1 MSEMIAT
8 RIEEG
13 CLESWE
19 MARGALRVAA
29 AVLAAVVVAELAVLV
44 LWPREGVL
52 DPLPVDP
59 EAYFTQGQIDR
70 AEAYRTPQ
78 TWLSLGVLG
87 VEIALLAWFA
97 ARPPEAL
104 RRLMGVPARQR
115 GETRARRA
123 PKSPQPLVRA
133 AAVGAALSLLVA
145 AAPLPLKVVLQER
158 ARDVGLVTQSWAG
171 YAFDLTRSWAIGAVF
186 AALGAAAAVW
196 LLRRAPRTW
205 WLWGSGIVVAFGFF
219 TVALYPV
226 LVDPIFND
234 FRRLEQGELRRD
246 ILELA
251 RRADVQVGE
260 VYVMDASR
268 RTTAANAYVAGLGTT
283 KRVVLYD
290 NLLEGFPPDEVRL
303 VVAHELGHQF
313 YSDLPRGLLFLA
325 VVTPVGLFA
334 AHLLVRRVAA
344 QGVGALPA
352 LGLAIMVLVPA
363 IGWVSNQLS
372 REVEARADTFSL
384 HLTDAPRS
392 FVDFERRITLRNV
405 GDPAPPGW
413 RTFLLSTHPSTVD
426 RIGTAEA
433 WGRGGRP

>member
-1 MSEMIAT
+1 
-8 RIEEG
+8 
-13 CLESWE
+13 
-19 MARGALRVAA
+19 MARGALRVVA
-29 AVLAAVVVAELAVLV
+29 AVVAAVVVAELAVLV

-52 DPLPVDP
+52 DPLPVSP

-70 AEAYRTPQ
+70 AETYRTPQ
-78 TWLSLGVLG
+78 TWLSLGVLA
-87 VEIALLAWFA
+87 VEVAVLAWVV
-97 ARPPEAL
+97 ARPPRVL
-104 RRLMGVPARQR
+104 RRLLGRAPAGQR
-115 GETRARRA
+115 GEL
-123 PKSPQPLVRA
+123 PPDSDDNSPRPLVRA
-133 AAVGAALSLLVA
+133 AAVGAVLSLLVA
-145 AAPLPLKVVLQER
+145 AAALPLQVVLR
-158 ARDVGLVTQSWAG
+158 ARAIEVGLVTQGWAG
-171 YAFDLTRSWAIGAVF
+171 YAFDVVRSWAIAAAF
-186 AALGAAAAVW
+186 AALGAIAAVW

-226 LVDPIFND
+226 VVDPLFND
-234 FRRLEQGELRRD
+234 FRRLEEGELRRD
-246 ILELA
+246 TLELA
-251 RRADVQVGE
+251 RRAGVRVGE

-268 RTTAANAYVAGLGTT
+268 RTTAANAYVAGLGAS

-290 NLLEGFPPDEVRL
+290 TLLEAFPPDEVRL

-313 YSDLPRGLLFLA
+313 YSDLPQGLLFLA
-325 VVTPVGLFA
+325 VVTPFGLFA
-334 AHLLVRRVAA
+334 AHLLVRRVAPRG
-344 QGVGALPA
+344 GVGALPA
-352 LGLAIMVLVPA
+352 LGLAVVVLAPA

-384 HLTDAPRS
+384 QLTDAPRS

-433 WGRGGRP
+433 WERGARP

>member
-1 MSEMIAT
+1 
-8 RIEEG
+8 
-13 CLESWE
+13 
-19 MARGALRVAA
+19 MARGALRVVA
-29 AVLAAVVVAELAVLV
+29 AVVAAVVVAELAVLV

-52 DPLPVDP
+52 DPLPVSP

-70 AEAYRTPQ
+70 AEAYRAPQ
-78 TWLSLGVLG
+78 TWLSLGVLA
-87 VEIALLAWFA
+87 VEIAVLAWVV
-97 ARPPEAL
+97 ARPPRVL
-104 RRLMGVPARQR
+104 RRLLGRAPARRR
-115 GETRARRA
+115 GEL
-123 PKSPQPLVRA
+123 PPDSDDNSPRPLVRA
-133 AAVGAALSLLVA
+133 AAVGAVLSLLVA
-145 AAPLPLKVVLQER
+145 AAALPLQVVLR
-158 ARDVGLVTQSWAG
+158 ARAIEVGLVTQGWAG
-171 YAFDLTRSWAIGAVF
+171 YAFDVVRSWAIAAAF
-186 AALGAAAAVW
+186 AALGAIAAVW

-226 LVDPIFND
+226 VVDPLFND
-234 FRRLEQGELRRD
+234 FRRLEEGELRRD
-246 ILELA
+246 TLELA
-251 RRADVQVGE
+251 RRAGVRVGE

-268 RTTAANAYVAGLGTT
+268 RTTAANAYVAGLGAS

-290 NLLEGFPPDEVRL
+290 TLLEAFPPDEVRL

-313 YSDLPRGLLFLA
+313 YSDLPQGLLFLA
-325 VVTPVGLFA
+325 VVTPFGLFA
-334 AHLLVRRVAA
+334 AHLLVRRVAPRG
-344 QGVGALPA
+344 GVGALPA
-352 LGLAIMVLVPA
+352 LGLAVVVLAPA

-384 HLTDAPRS
+384 QLTDAPRS

-433 WGRGGRP
+433 WERGARP

>member
-1 MSEMIAT
+1 
-8 RIEEG
+8 
-13 CLESWE
+13 
-19 MARGALRVAA
+19 MARGALRVVA
-29 AVLAAVVVAELAVLV
+29 AVVAAVVVAELAVLV

-52 DPLPVDP
+52 DPLPVSP

-78 TWLSLGVLG
+78 TWLSLGVLA
-87 VEIALLAWFA
+87 VEIAVLAWVV
-97 ARPPEAL
+97 ARPPRVL
-104 RRLMGVPARQR
+104 RRLLGRAPARQR
-115 GETRARRA
+115 GEL
-123 PKSPQPLVRA
+123 PPDSDDNSPRPLVRA
-133 AAVGAALSLLVA
+133 AAVGAVLSLLVA
-145 AAPLPLKVVLQER
+145 AAALPLQVVLR
-158 ARDVGLVTQSWAG
+158 ARAIEVGLVTQGWAG
-171 YAFDLTRSWAIGAVF
+171 YAFDVVRSWAIAAAF
-186 AALGAAAAVW
+186 AALGAIAAVW

-226 LVDPIFND
+226 VVDPLFND
-234 FRRLEQGELRRD
+234 FRRLEEGELRRD
-246 ILELA
+246 TLELA
-251 RRADVQVGE
+251 RRAGVRVGE

-268 RTTAANAYVAGLGTT
+268 RTTAANAYVAGLGAS

-290 NLLEGFPPDEVRL
+290 TLLEAFPPDEVRL

-313 YSDLPRGLLFLA
+313 YSDLPQGLIFLA
-325 VVTPVGLFA
+325 VVTPFGLFA
-334 AHLLVRRVAA
+334 AHLLVRRVAP
-344 QGVGALPA
+344 QGGVGALPA
-352 LGLAIMVLVPA
+352 LSLAVVVLVPA
-363 IGWVSNQLS
+363 ITWVSNQLS

-384 HLTDAPRS
+384 QLTDAPRS

-433 WGRGGRP
+433 WERGGRP

>member
-1 MSEMIAT
+1 
-8 RIEEG
+8 
-13 CLESWE
+13 

-29 AVLAAVVVAELAVLV
+29 AVVAAMVVAELTVLV

-52 DPLPVDP
+52 DPLPVSA

-78 TWLSLGVLG
+78 TWLSLGVLA
-87 VEIALLAWFA
+87 VEIAVLAWLV
-97 ARPPEAL
+97 ARPPGVL
-104 RRLMGVPARQR
+104 RRAMGVVTRQR
-115 GETRARRA
+115 GELS
-123 PKSPQPLVRA
+123 PDSDDKSPRPLLRA

-145 AAPLPLKVVLQER
+145 AAPLPLGVILR
-158 ARDVGLVTQSWAG
+158 ARAIDVGLVTQPWTG
-171 YAFDLTRSWAIGAVF
+171 YAFDLVRSWAIGAAF
-186 AALGAAAAVW
+186 AALGAVAAVW

-205 WLWGSGIVVAFGFF
+205 WLWGSGVVVAFGFF

-226 LVDPIFND
+226 VVDPLFND
-234 FRRLEQGELRRD
+234 FDRLEEGELRRD

-283 KRVVLYD
+283 KRIVLYD
-290 NLLEGFPPDEVRL
+290 TLLEGFPPDEVRL

-313 YSDLPRGLLFLA
+313 YADVPRGLLFLA
-325 VVTPVGLFA
+325 VVTPFGLFA
-334 AHLLVRRVAA
+334 AHLLVRRVAPRG
-344 QGVGALPA
+344 GVGALPA
-352 LGLAIMVLVPA
+352 LGLAVVVLVPA

-384 HLTDAPRS
+384 QLTHAPRS
-392 FVDFERRITLRNV
+392 FVDFERRISLRNV

-433 WGRGGRP
+433 WAAGRRP

>member
-1 MSEMIAT
+1 
-8 RIEEG
+8 
-13 CLESWE
+13 

-29 AVLAAVVVAELAVLV
+29 AVVAAVVVAELAVLV

-52 DPLPVDP
+52 DPLPVSP

-78 TWLSLGVLG
+78 TWLSLGVLA
-87 VEIALLAWFA
+87 VEIAVLAWVV
-97 ARPPEAL
+97 ARPPRVL
-104 RRLMGVPARQR
+104 RRLLGRAPARQR
-115 GETRARRA
+115 GEL
-123 PKSPQPLVRA
+123 PPDSDDNSPRPLVRA
-133 AAVGAALSLLVA
+133 AAVGAVLSLLVA
-145 AAPLPLKVVLQER
+145 AAALPLQVVLR
-158 ARDVGLVTQSWAG
+158 ARAIEVGLVTQGWAG
-171 YAFDLTRSWAIGAVF
+171 YAFDVVRSWAIAAAF
-186 AALGAAAAVW
+186 AALGAIAAVW

-226 LVDPIFND
+226 VVDPLFND
-234 FRRLEQGELRRD
+234 FRRLEEGELRRD
-246 ILELA
+246 TLELA
-251 RRADVQVGE
+251 RRAGVRVGE

-268 RTTAANAYVAGLGTT
+268 RTTAANAYVAGLGAS

-290 NLLEGFPPDEVRL
+290 TLLEAFPPDEVRL

-313 YSDLPRGLLFLA
+313 YSDLPQGLSFLA
-325 VVTPVGLFA
+325 VVTPFGLFA
-334 AHLLVRRVAA
+334 AHLLVRRVAP
-344 QGVGALPA
+344 QGGVGALPA
-352 LGLAIMVLVPA
+352 LGLAIVVLVPA
-363 IGWVSNQLS
+363 ITWVSNQLS

-384 HLTDAPRS
+384 QLTDAPRS

-413 RTFLLSTHPSTVD
+413 RTFLLSTHPPAVE

>member
-1 MSEMIAT
+1 
-8 RIEEG
+8 
-13 CLESWE
+13 

-29 AVLAAVVVAELAVLV
+29 AVIAAVVVAELTVLV

-52 DPLPVDP
+52 DPLPVSP
-59 EAYFTQGQIDR
+59 EAYFTQAQLDR

-78 TWLSLGVLG
+78 TWLSLGVLA
-87 VEIALLAWFA
+87 VEIAVLAWLV
-97 ARPPEAL
+97 ARPPAVL
-104 RRLMGVPARQR
+104 RDGR
-115 GETRARRA
+115 
-123 PKSPQPLVRA
+123 SPRPLVRA
-133 AAVGAALSLLVA
+133 AAVGAGLSLLIAV
-145 AAPLPLKVVLQER
+145 APLPLGVILR
-158 ARDVGLVTQSWAG
+158 ARAIDVGLVTQPWTG
-171 YAFDLTRSWAIGAVF
+171 YAFDLVRSWAIGAAF
-186 AALGAAAAVW
+186 AAIGAVAAVW

-205 WLWGSGIVVAFGFF
+205 WLWGSGVVVAFGFI

-226 LVDPIFND
+226 VVDPLFND
-234 FRRLEQGELRRD
+234 FRRLEEGELRRD
-246 ILELA
+246 TLELA
-251 RRADVQVGE
+251 RRADVQVGD

-325 VVTPVGLFA
+325 VVTPFGLFA
-334 AHLLVRRVAA
+334 AHLLVRRLAPRG
-344 QGVGALPA
+344 GVGALPA
-352 LGLAIMVLVPA
+352 LALAVVVLVPA
-363 IGWVSNQLS
+363 ITWVSNQLS

-384 HLTDAPRS
+384 QLTDAPRP

-433 WGRGGRP
+433 WAAGRRP

>member
-1 MSEMIAT
+1 
-8 RIEEG
+8 
-13 CLESWE
+13 

-29 AVLAAVVVAELAVLV
+29 AVLAAVVVAELMVLV

-52 DPLPVDP
+52 DPLPVSP

-78 TWLSLGVLG
+78 TWLSLGVLA
-87 VEIALLAWFA
+87 VEIAVLAWVV
-97 ARPPEAL
+97 ARPPRVL
-104 RRLMGVPARQR
+104 RRLLGRAPARRR
-115 GETRARRA
+115 GEL
-123 PKSPQPLVRA
+123 PPDSDDNSPRPLVRA
-133 AAVGAALSLLVA
+133 AAVGAVLSLLVA
-145 AAPLPLKVVLQER
+145 AAALPLQVVLR
-158 ARDVGLVTQSWAG
+158 ARAIEVGLVTQGWAG
-171 YAFDLTRSWAIGAVF
+171 YAFDVVRSWAIAAAF
-186 AALGAAAAVW
+186 AALGAIAAVW

-226 LVDPIFND
+226 VVDPLFND
-234 FRRLEQGELRRD
+234 FRRLEEGELRRD
-246 ILELA
+246 TLELA
-251 RRADVQVGE
+251 RRAGVRVGE

-268 RTTAANAYVAGLGTT
+268 RTTAANAYVAGLGAS

-290 NLLEGFPPDEVRL
+290 TLLEAFPPDEVRL

-313 YSDLPRGLLFLA
+313 YSDLPQGLIFLA
-325 VVTPVGLFA
+325 VVTPFGLFA
-334 AHLLVRRVAA
+334 AHLLVRRVAP
-344 QGVGALPA
+344 QGGVGALPA
-352 LGLAIMVLVPA
+352 LGLAIVVLVPA
-363 IGWVSNQLS
+363 ITWVSNQLS

-384 HLTDAPRS
+384 QLTDAPRS

-433 WGRGGRP
+433 WERGGRP

>member
-1 MSEMIAT
+1 
-8 RIEEG
+8 
-13 CLESWE
+13 
-19 MARGALRVAA
+19 MARGALRVVA
-29 AVLAAVVVAELAVLV
+29 AVVAAVVVAELAVLV

-52 DPLPVDP
+52 DPLPVSP

-78 TWLSLGVLG
+78 TWLSLGVLA
-87 VEIALLAWFA
+87 VEVAVLAWVV
-97 ARPPEAL
+97 ARPPRVL
-104 RRLMGVPARQR
+104 RRLLGRAPARRR
-115 GETRARRA
+115 GEL
-123 PKSPQPLVRA
+123 PPDSDDNSPRPLVRA
-133 AAVGAALSLLVA
+133 AAVGAVLSLLVA
-145 AAPLPLKVVLQER
+145 AAALPLQVVLR
-158 ARDVGLVTQSWAG
+158 ARAIEVGLVTQGWAG
-171 YAFDLTRSWAIGAVF
+171 YAFDVVRSWAIAAAF
-186 AALGAAAAVW
+186 AALGAIAAVW

-226 LVDPIFND
+226 VVDPLFND
-234 FRRLEQGELRRD
+234 FRRLEEGELRRD
-246 ILELA
+246 TLELA

-268 RTTAANAYVAGLGTT
+268 RTTAANAYVAGLGAS

-290 NLLEGFPPDEVRL
+290 TLLEAFPPDEVRL

-313 YSDLPRGLLFLA
+313 YSDLPQGLIFLA
-325 VVTPVGLFA
+325 VVTPFGLFA
-334 AHLLVRRVAA
+334 AHLLVRRVAP
-344 QGVGALPA
+344 QGGVGALPA
-352 LGLAIMVLVPA
+352 LGLAIVVLVPA
-363 IGWVSNQLS
+363 ITWVSNQLS
-372 REVEARADTFSL
+372 RQVEARADTFSL
-384 HLTDAPRS
+384 QLTDAPRS

-433 WGRGGRP
+433 WERGGRP

>member
-1 MSEMIAT
+1 
-8 RIEEG
+8 
-13 CLESWE
+13 

-29 AVLAAVVVAELAVLV
+29 AVLAAVVVAELMVLV

-52 DPLPVDP
+52 DPLPVSP

-78 TWLSLGVLG
+78 TWLSLGVLA
-87 VEIALLAWFA
+87 VEIAVLAWVV
-97 ARPPEAL
+97 ARPPRVL
-104 RRLMGVPARQR
+104 RRLLGRAPARRR
-115 GETRARRA
+115 GEL
-123 PKSPQPLVRA
+123 PPDSDDNSPRPLVRA
-133 AAVGAALSLLVA
+133 AAVGAVLSLLVA
-145 AAPLPLKVVLQER
+145 AAALPLQVVLR
-158 ARDVGLVTQSWAG
+158 ARAIEVGLVTQGWAG
-171 YAFDLTRSWAIGAVF
+171 YAFDVVRSWAIAAAF
-186 AALGAAAAVW
+186 AALGAIAAVW

-205 WLWGSGIVVAFGFF
+205 WLWGSGIAVAFGFF

-226 LVDPIFND
+226 VVDPLFND
-234 FRRLEQGELRRD
+234 FRRLEEGELRRD
-246 ILELA
+246 TLELA
-251 RRADVQVGE
+251 RRAGVRVGE

-268 RTTAANAYVAGLGTT
+268 RTTAANAYVAGLGAS

-290 NLLEGFPPDEVRL
+290 TLLEAFPPDEVRL

-313 YSDLPRGLLFLA
+313 YSDLPQGLLFLA
-325 VVTPVGLFA
+325 VVTPFGLFA
-334 AHLLVRRVAA
+334 AHLLVRRVAP
-344 QGVGALPA
+344 QGGVGALPA
-352 LGLAIMVLVPA
+352 LGLAIVVLVPA
-363 IGWVSNQLS
+363 ITWVSNQLS

-384 HLTDAPRS
+384 QLTDAPRS

>member
-1 MSEMIAT
+1 
-8 RIEEG
+8 
-13 CLESWE
+13 
-19 MARGALRVAA
+19 MARGALRVVA
-29 AVLAAVVVAELAVLV
+29 AVVAAVVVAELMVLV

-52 DPLPVDP
+52 DPLPVSP

-70 AEAYRTPQ
+70 AEAYRAPQ
-78 TWLSLGVLG
+78 TWLSLSVLAVEIAVLAWLVARPPGVLG
-87 VEIALLAWFA
+87 RLAGA
-97 ARPPEAL
+97 SL
-104 RRLMGVPARQR
+104 G
-115 GETRARRA
+115 
-123 PKSPQPLVRA
+123 RA
-133 AAVGAALSLLVA
+133 AAVGAVLSLLVA
-145 AAPLPLKVVLQER
+145 AAPLPLGVILRSR
-158 ARDVGLVTQSWAG
+158 AIDVGLVTQPWIG
-171 YAFDLTRSWAIGAVF
+171 YAFDLARSWAIGAAF
-186 AALGAAAAVW
+186 AALGAVAAVW

-205 WLWGSGIVVAFGFF
+205 WLWGSGVVVAFAFI
-219 TVALYPV
+219 TVGLYPV
-226 LVDPIFND
+226 VVDPLFND
-234 FRRLEQGELRRD
+234 FRRLEEGELRRD
-246 ILELA
+246 TLELA

-303 VVAHELGHQF
+303 VVAHELGHQA

-325 VVTPVGLFA
+325 VVTPFGLFA
-334 AHLLVRRVAA
+334 AHLLVRRVAPRG
-344 QGVGALPA
+344 GVGALPA
-352 LGLAIMVLVPA
+352 LGLAVVVLAPA

-384 HLTDAPRS
+384 QLTDAPRS

-405 GDPAPPGW
+405 SDPAPPGW

-433 WGRGGRP
+433 WERGARP

>member
-1 MSEMIAT
+1 
-8 RIEEG
+8 
-13 CLESWE
+13 

-29 AVLAAVVVAELAVLV
+29 AVLAAVVVAELMVLV

-52 DPLPVDP
+52 DPLPVSP

-78 TWLSLGVLG
+78 TWLSLGVLA
-87 VEIALLAWFA
+87 VEIAVLAWVV
-97 ARPPEAL
+97 ARPPRVL
-104 RRLMGVPARQR
+104 RRLLGRAPARRR
-115 GETRARRA
+115 GEL
-123 PKSPQPLVRA
+123 PPDSDDNSPRPLVRA
-133 AAVGAALSLLVA
+133 AAVGAVLSLLVA
-145 AAPLPLKVVLQER
+145 AAALPLQVVLR
-158 ARDVGLVTQSWAG
+158 ARAIEVGLVTQGWAG
-171 YAFDLTRSWAIGAVF
+171 YAFDVVRSWAIAAAF
-186 AALGAAAAVW
+186 AALGAIAAVW

-205 WLWGSGIVVAFGFF
+205 WLWGSGVVVAFGFF

-226 LVDPIFND
+226 VVDPLFND
-234 FRRLEQGELRRD
+234 FRRLEEGELRRD
-246 ILELA
+246 TLELA
-251 RRADVQVGE
+251 RRAGVRVGE

-268 RTTAANAYVAGLGTT
+268 RTTAANAYVAGLGAS

-290 NLLEGFPPDEVRL
+290 TLLEAFPPDEVRL

-313 YSDLPRGLLFLA
+313 YSDLPQGLLFLA
-325 VVTPVGLFA
+325 VVTPFGLFA
-334 AHLLVRRVAA
+334 AHLLVRRVGP
-344 QGVGALPA
+344 QGGVGALGA
-352 LGLAIMVLVPA
+352 LGLAIVVLVPA
-363 IGWVSNQLS
+363 ITWVSNQLS

-384 HLTDAPRS
+384 QLTDAPRS

-433 WGRGGRP
+433 WERGARP

>member
-1 MSEMIAT
+1 
-8 RIEEG
+8 
-13 CLESWE
+13 

-29 AVLAAVVVAELAVLV
+29 AVLAAVVVAELMVLV

-52 DPLPVDP
+52 DPLPVSP

-78 TWLSLGVLG
+78 TWLSLGVLA
-87 VEIALLAWFA
+87 VEIAVLAWVV
-97 ARPPEAL
+97 ARPPRVL
-104 RRLMGVPARQR
+104 RRLLGRAPARRR
-115 GETRARRA
+115 GEL
-123 PKSPQPLVRA
+123 PPDSDDNSPRPLVRA
-133 AAVGAALSLLVA
+133 AAVGAVLSLLVA
-145 AAPLPLKVVLQER
+145 AAALPLQVVLR
-158 ARDVGLVTQSWAG
+158 ARAIEVGLVTQGWAG
-171 YAFDLTRSWAIGAVF
+171 YAFDVVRSWAIAAAF
-186 AALGAAAAVW
+186 AALGAIAAVW

-226 LVDPIFND
+226 VVDPLFND
-234 FRRLEQGELRRD
+234 FRRLEEGELRRD
-246 ILELA
+246 TLELA
-251 RRADVQVGE
+251 RRAGVRVGE

-268 RTTAANAYVAGLGTT
+268 RTTAANAYVAGLGAS

-290 NLLEGFPPDEVRL
+290 TLLEAFPPDEVRL

-313 YSDLPRGLLFLA
+313 YSDLPQGLLFLA
-325 VVTPVGLFA
+325 VVTPFGLFA
-334 AHLLVRRVAA
+334 AHLLVRRVGP
-344 QGVGALPA
+344 QGGVGALGA
-352 LGLAIMVLVPA
+352 LGLAIVVLVPA
-363 IGWVSNQLS
+363 ITWVSNQLS

-384 HLTDAPRS
+384 QLTDAPRS

-433 WGRGGRP
+433 WERGARP

>member
-1 MSEMIAT
+1 
-8 RIEEG
+8 
-13 CLESWE
+13 

-29 AVLAAVVVAELAVLV
+29 AVLAAVVVAELMVLV

-52 DPLPVDP
+52 DPLPVSP

-78 TWLSLGVLG
+78 TWLSLGVLA
-87 VEIALLAWFA
+87 VEIAVLAWVV
-97 ARPPEAL
+97 ARPPRVL
-104 RRLMGVPARQR
+104 RRLLGRAPARRR
-115 GETRARRA
+115 GEL
-123 PKSPQPLVRA
+123 PPDSDDNSPRPLVRA
-133 AAVGAALSLLVA
+133 AAVGAVLSLLVA
-145 AAPLPLKVVLQER
+145 AAALPLQVVLR
-158 ARDVGLVTQSWAG
+158 ARAIEVGLVTQGWAG
-171 YAFDLTRSWAIGAVF
+171 YAFDVVRSWAIAAAF
-186 AALGAAAAVW
+186 AALGAIAAVW

-226 LVDPIFND
+226 VVDPLFND
-234 FRRLEQGELRRD
+234 FRRLEEGELRRD
-246 ILELA
+246 TLELA
-251 RRADVQVGE
+251 RRAGVRVGE

-268 RTTAANAYVAGLGTT
+268 RTTAANAYVAGLGAS

-290 NLLEGFPPDEVRL
+290 TLLEAFPPDEVRL

-313 YSDLPRGLLFLA
+313 YSDLPQGLLFLA
-325 VVTPVGLFA
+325 VVTPFGLFA
-334 AHLLVRRVAA
+334 AHLLVRRVAP
-344 QGVGALPA
+344 QGGVGALPA
-352 LGLAIMVLVPA
+352 LGLAIVVLVPA
-363 IGWVSNQLS
+363 ITWVSNQLS

-384 HLTDAPRS
+384 QLTDAPRS

-433 WGRGGRP
+433 WERGARP

>member
-1 MSEMIAT
+1 
-8 RIEEG
+8 
-13 CLESWE
+13 

-29 AVLAAVVVAELAVLV
+29 AVLAAVVVAELMVLV

-52 DPLPVDP
+52 DPLPVSP

-78 TWLSLGVLG
+78 TWLSLGVLA
-87 VEIALLAWFA
+87 VEIAVLAWVV
-97 ARPPEAL
+97 ARPPRVL
-104 RRLMGVPARQR
+104 RRLLGRAPARRR
-115 GETRARRA
+115 GEL
-123 PKSPQPLVRA
+123 PPDSDDNSPRPLVRA
-133 AAVGAALSLLVA
+133 AAVGAVLSLLVA
-145 AAPLPLKVVLQER
+145 AAALPLQVVLR
-158 ARDVGLVTQSWAG
+158 ARAIEVGLVTQGWAG
-171 YAFDLTRSWAIGAVF
+171 YAFDVVRSWAIAAAF
-186 AALGAAAAVW
+186 AALGAIAAVW

-226 LVDPIFND
+226 VVDPLFND
-234 FRRLEQGELRRD
+234 FRRLEEGELRRD
-246 ILELA
+246 TLELA
-251 RRADVQVGE
+251 RRAGVRVGE

-268 RTTAANAYVAGLGTT
+268 RTTAANAYVAGLGAS

-290 NLLEGFPPDEVRL
+290 TLLEAFPPDEVRL

-313 YSDLPRGLLFLA
+313 YSDLPQGLLFLA
-325 VVTPVGLFA
+325 VVTPFGLFA
-334 AHLLVRRVAA
+334 AHLLVRRVAP
-344 QGVGALPA
+344 QGGVGALPA
-352 LGLAIMVLVPA
+352 LGLAIVVLVPA
-363 IGWVSNQLS
+363 ITWVSNQLS

-384 HLTDAPRS
+384 QLTDAPRS

-405 GDPAPPGW
+405 GDPDPPGW

>member
-1 MSEMIAT
+1 
-8 RIEEG
+8 
-13 CLESWE
+13 
-19 MARGALRVAA
+19 MARGALRVAV
-29 AVLAAVVVAELAVLV
+29 AVAAAVVVAELAVLV

-52 DPLPVDP
+52 DPLPVNP
-59 EAYFTQGQIDR
+59 GAYFTQAQLDR

-78 TWLSLGVLG
+78 TWLSLGVLA
-87 VEIALLAWFA
+87 VEIAVLAWLV
-97 ARPPEAL
+97 ARPPAVL
-104 RRLMGVPARQR
+104 RRFAGAVTQPKGAPTQPEGAPTRHR
-115 GETRARRA
+115 GALS
-123 PKSPQPLVRA
+123 PPGDGKSPRTLLRA
-133 AAVGAALSLLVA
+133 GALGAALSLLIAVA
-145 AAPLPLKVVLQER
+145 ALPLGVILR
-158 ARDVGLVTQSWAG
+158 ARAIDVGLVTQPWTG
-171 YAFDLTRSWAIGAVF
+171 YAYDLVRSWVIGAAF
-186 AALGAAAAVW
+186 AALGAVAAVW

-205 WLWGSGIVVAFGFF
+205 WLWGSAAVVAFGFA

-226 LVDPIFND
+226 VVDPLFND
-234 FRRLEQGELRRD
+234 FRRLPEGELRRD
-246 ILELA
+246 TLELA

-303 VVAHELGHQF
+303 VVAHELGHQS
-313 YSDLPRGLLFLA
+313 YSDVPRGLAFLA
-325 VVTPVGLFA
+325 VVTPFGLFA
-334 AHLLVRRVAA
+334 AHLLVRRVAPRG
-344 QGVGALPA
+344 GVGALPA
-352 LGLAIMVLVPA
+352 LGLAIVVLVPA

-384 HLTDAPRS
+384 QLTDAPRA

-413 RTFLLSTHPSTVD
+413 RTFLLSTHPATVD

-433 WGRGGRP
+433 WRRGARP